1 METQNAFKR
10 VIELM
15 CSSSISVPEIEK
27 QLSAMPAER
36 LFDLAVKDQ
45 KGYVRRVPA
54 AKIASVNRNDV
65 IGIYPFKED
74 ECFLELEERHHTV
87 YNIFPW
93 TDIWG
98 GKGNQDIP
106 DEHAFKRINQVL
118 APLNIALKN
127 IAAKPYNDLYVVRGV
142 GSYKAIATFN
152 WRSDMYY
159 LDWHSPMVRRYMK
172 PQNYLSPYQ
181 GKTIEVQPFDIKKED
196 ALSEIVN
203 LMVEYGIALYDIKH
217 GMGLVTPFEATLDL
231 LMVKENGEL
240 ARVPFA
246 KRESFAKDRI
256 IGLYPFKDEDKAL
269 DVNEYLYGTTDGIA
283 DAMERSDMDRFNEVL
298 NILNSALEKIEAH
311 PLRGRYFVFRNDIC
325 HHFFG
330 EATTKDIA
338 PEDAENFP
346 KNVRYYWD
354 LGKKKYQFIDGKLEY
369 ITSIHL
375 KHQ

>member
-1 METQNAFKR
+1 MPVEANPKLEMSSDFIVGFPSET
-10 VIELM
+10 
-15 CSSSISVPEIEK
+15 
-27 QLSAMPAER
+27 
-36 LFDLAVKDQ
+36 D
-45 KGYVRRVPA
+45 
-54 AKIASVNRNDV
+54 
-65 IGIYPFKED
+65 ED
-74 ECFLELEERHHTV
+74 
-87 YNIFPW
+87 
-93 TDIWG
+93 
-98 GKGNQDIP
+98 
-106 DEHAFKRINQVL
+106 
-118 APLNIALKN
+118 
-127 IAAKPYNDLYVVRGV
+127 
-142 GSYKAIATFN
+142 
-152 WRSDMYY
+152 
-159 LDWHSPMVRRYMK
+159 
-172 PQNYLSPYQ
+172 
-181 GKTIEVQPFDIKKED
+181 
-196 ALSEIVN
+196 
-203 LMVEYGIALYDIKH
+203 
-217 GMGLVTPFEATLDL
+217 FEATLDL